1 MLSDY
6 FEGLCGICR
15 LLWVTA
21 IFTAPICEHGRF
33 SILYSRQLLCCSE
46 VCIVEVFHL
55 LVRFIP
61 RLFIWSYHE
70 WDFFSRQVDYWWVG
84 NNEFCCCFETEFH
97 VLQVGLVLAIK
108 LKMTLFYWSFCL
120 CLLGWVMEFRHSPS
134 HPVCAVLGMGLWA
147 SCMPGELSV
156 NWATFPVPGLFGVC
170 VYFVSCY
177 LLQSGCHICFCLGSL
192 GHFK

>member
-1 MLSDY
+1 MLSHS

-21 IFTAPICEHGRF
+21 IFTAPICEHGRSF
-33 SILYSRQLLCCSE
+33 NFVVSSTSCCFE

-61 RLFIWSYHE
+61 RLFTWNYHE
-70 WDFFSRQVDYWWVG
+70 WDFFSWQVDYWWVG

-120 CLLGWVMEFRHSPS
+120 CLLGWVMEFKHSPS
-134 HPVCAVLGMGLWA
+134 HPVCAALGMECRA
-147 SCMPGELSV
+147 SCMLCQLSYIPSSWLV
-156 NWATFPVPGLFGVC
+156 WFLCLFCILLLVRKWLSYLFLFGI
-170 VYFVSCY
+170 
-177 LLQSGCHICFCLGSL
+177 LRPL
-192 GHFK
+192 